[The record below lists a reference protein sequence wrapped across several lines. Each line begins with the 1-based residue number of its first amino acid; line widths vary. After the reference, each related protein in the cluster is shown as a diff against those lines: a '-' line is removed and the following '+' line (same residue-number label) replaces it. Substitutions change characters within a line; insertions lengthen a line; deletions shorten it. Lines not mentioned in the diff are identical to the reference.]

1 MKVLFVCDSFRTS
14 NPYVYTLVD
23 GLKQQNI
30 DVKMSSGDFWLNNT
44 YDIIHFQWPEAIY
57 DWSKKVTSE
66 QIDLLRNRI
75 IYLKQLG
82 KKIVVTC
89 HNLQPHIIK
98 DKGVNAL
105 YQIIYEYSNLIIHMG
120 RYSYQLLSVQYPNA
134 YHVIIPHHIYD
145 NVYHFTYNKKLC
157 QKELGIDSSKLN
169 ILCFGEFRTDE
180 EREFIIKLK
189 AALKSDNIDF
199 LVPGFYRKHWYAK
212 TIPETYKRICKI
224 LSYKWKGL
232 NFQSK
237 LLDDASTEKYFTACD
252 IVLIQR
258 LHILNS
264 GNLPMGFYAGRV
276 VVGVNEGNVGC
287 ILRETGN
294 PTFTTDDFDS
304 AVNAIHQ
311 AIRLTQAGIGEK
323 NRQLAEQEWNTNLI
337 VKRIIK
343 EYIKIIEQNNK
354 Q

>member
-1 MKVLFVCDSFRTS
+1 MRVLFVCDSARTS
-14 NPYVYTLVD
+14 NPYVYTLVNE
-23 GLKQQNI
+23 LKRQNV
-30 DVKMSSGDFWLNNT
+30 DAKMNSGDFWSNNT

-57 DWSKKVTSE
+57 DWNKKVTSE

-75 IYLKQLG
+75 ICLKQLG

-89 HNLQPHIIK
+89 HNLKPHVIK
-98 DKGVNAL
+98 DEGVNAL
-105 YQIIYEYSNLIIHMG
+105 YQIIYENSNLIIHMG
-120 RYSYQLLSVQYPNA
+120 QYSYQLLSGQYPNVF
-134 YHVIIPHHIYD
+134 HVIIPHHIYD
-145 NVYHFTYNKKLC
+145 NVYHFTYDKELC
-157 QKELGIDSSKLN
+157 QKELGVDSSKVN

-189 AALKSDNIDF
+189 TALKSDNINF

-224 LSYKWKGL
+224 LAYNRKGL
-232 NFQSK
+232 KFQSK
-237 LLDDASTEKYFTACD
+237 LLDDETTEKYFTACD

-304 AVNAIHQ
+304 AINAIRQ
-311 AIRLTQAGIGEK
+311 AMRLAQVGIGEK
-323 NRQLAEQEWNTNLI
+323 NQQLAKREWNTEFI
-337 VKRIIK
+337 VKKMIK
-343 EYIKIIEQNNK
+343 EYMKIIELNS
-354 Q
+354 